1 MNNQK
6 QFLILV
12 VEDSSLNL
20 QIISDILNG
29 KGYKVAIARNGYEA
43 LNFLLENTPDI
54 ILLDIIMPGL
64 NGIELCYEIK
74 KSIKTKNIPIIFIS
88 ALTDISSKV
97 NGFKAG
103 GVDFITKPF
112 QKEEVLA
119 RVQIHL
125 ALKESM
131 EIIKEQKKQLEE
143 SIISKNHFFS
153 IIAHD
158 LKSPFNGL
166 IGITDFFSKSIE
178 EFDKEELALLAL
190 DMNKTAINLYRL
202 CENLLDWASLQRGT
216 MAFTPVQFELQ
227 GLVKDCVE
235 VLKCN
240 FTQKKIIVK
249 INVAKQNVNCDYD
262 MIHTIMRNLISNAI
276 KFTNIGGCITISSNY
291 LDSGFIEV
299 SVADTGVG
307 MDPSILSKLF
317 RIDIKHGTV
326 GTEGETGTSL
336 GLILCKELVEKN
348 SGKIWA
354 ISTMGQGSCFKFT
367 IPSENIFI

>member
-20 QIISDILNG
+20 QIISDILNS

-74 KSIKTKNIPIIFIS
+74 KSIKIKNIPIIFIS

-97 NGFKAG
+97 SGFKAG

-143 SIISKNHFFS
+143 SIISKNHFF
-153 IIAHD
+153 
-158 LKSPFNGL
+158 P
-166 IGITDFFSKSIE
+166 
-178 EFDKEELALLAL
+178 LLH
-190 DMNKTAINLYRL
+190 
-202 CENLLDWASLQRGT
+202 
-216 MAFTPVQFELQ
+216 
-227 GLVKDCVE
+227 
-235 VLKCN
+235 
-240 FTQKKIIVK
+240 
-249 INVAKQNVNCDYD
+249 
-262 MIHTIMRNLISNAI
+262 MI
-276 KFTNIGGCITISSNY
+276 
-291 LDSGFIEV
+291 
-299 SVADTGVG
+299 
-307 MDPSILSKLF
+307 
-317 RIDIKHGTV
+317 
-326 GTEGETGTSL
+326 
-336 GLILCKELVEKN
+336 
-348 SGKIWA
+348 
-354 ISTMGQGSCFKFT
+354 
-367 IPSENIFI
+367 

>member
-20 QIISDILNG
+20 QIISDILNS

-97 NGFKAG
+97 SGFKAG

-216 MAFTPVQFELQ
+216 MTFTPVKFELQ
-227 GLVKDCVE
+227 NLVKDCVE
-235 VLKCN
+235 VLKYN
-240 FTQKKIIVK
+240 FTQKKIIMK
-249 INVAKQNVNCDYD
+249 IDVAKQDINCDYD

-276 KFTNIGGCITISSNY
+276 KFTNVGGCITISSNY

-307 MDPSILSKLF
+307 MDPGILSKLF

-354 ISTMGQGSCFKFT
+354 ISTLGQGSCFKFT